1 MEGQMKDFLHKI
13 ILQAGQM
20 TLEFRRN
27 IGTLAIDRKAK
38 KDFVSEADRAVEHF
52 LVEQIHR
59 RYPGH
64 AIFGEETGSHD
75 GDEYRWI
82 IDPIDGTT
90 SFIHGQPFYCI
101 SIALQHN
108 GQTILA
114 AVHAPVLGELF
125 EAGLGQGATLNG
137 EPICVSKESHL
148 EDSLLATAFAC
159 IRDNLPYNN
168 LPYFL
173 RILPQIRDIRQPGSA
188 ALDLAYIAC
197 GRFEGFWELNLKLYD
212 IAAGALIVSEAGGRV
227 TDFAGG
233 VTGLPGE
240 MIATNGR
247 IHDEI
252 LSILSQTKAQI
263 FHGDS
268 PSGSAPCPS
277 LDKT

>member
-1 MEGQMKDFLHKI
+1 MKEFLREI

-20 TLEFRRN
+20 TLDYRRK
-27 IGTLAIDRKAK
+27 IGTLAIDRKAR
-38 KDFVSEADRAVEHF
+38 KDFVSEADRAVENY
-52 LVEQIHR
+52 LIEQIRR
-59 RYPGH
+59 RYPDH
-64 AIFGEETGSHD
+64 AIFGEETGTRE
-75 GDEYRWI
+75 GGEYRWV

-101 SIALQHN
+101 SIALYQR
-108 GQTILA
+108 GRAILA
-114 AVHAPVLGELF
+114 AVHAPVMGELF
-125 EAGLGQGATLNG
+125 ETQLGKGATLNG
-137 EPICVSKESHL
+137 EPIRVSKQTRL

-188 ALDLAYIAC
+188 ALDLCYIAC

-212 IAAGALIVSEAGGRV
+212 IAAGTLIVSEAGARV

-233 VTGLPGE
+233 VAGLPGE

-252 LSILSQTKAQI
+252 LAILSQTKAQI
-263 FHGDS
+263 LQGDR
-268 PSGSAPCPS
+268 G
-277 LDKT
+277 

>member
-1 MEGQMKDFLHKI
+1 MEGQMKEFLRKI
-13 ILQAGQM
+13 ILQAGRI

-27 IGTLAIDRKAK
+27 IGKLAIDRKAR
-38 KDFVSEADRAVEHF
+38 KDFVSEADRAVENF
-52 LVEQIHR
+52 LIEQIHR
-59 RYPGH
+59 QYPDHG
-64 AIFGEETGSHD
+64 IFGEETGTRE
-75 GDEYRWI
+75 GGEYRWI

-101 SIALQHN
+101 SIALQRN
-108 GQTILA
+108 GQPVLA
-114 AVHAPVLGELF
+114 AVNAPVLGELF
-125 EAGLGQGATLNG
+125 EAESGQGTTLNG
-137 EPICVSKESHL
+137 EPISVSKQTRL

-188 ALDLAYIAC
+188 ALDLCYIAC

-212 IAAGALIVSEAGGRV
+212 IAAGTLIVSEAGGRV

-233 VTGLPGE
+233 LAGLPGE

-247 IHDEI
+247 IHDEM

-263 FHGDS
+263 VQDAYK
-268 PSGSAPCPS
+268 GSIPRP
-277 LDKT
+277 

>member
-1 MEGQMKDFLHKI
+1 MEDQMKDFLREI
-13 ILQAGQM
+13 ILQAGPI
-20 TLEFRRN
+20 TLDFRRN
-27 IGTLAIDRKAK
+27 IGTLAIDRKAR
-38 KDFVSEADRAVEHF
+38 KDFVSEADRAVEDF
-52 LVEQIHR
+52 LIEQIHR
-59 RYPGH
+59 RYPDH
-64 AIFGEETGSHD
+64 AIFGEETGSR
-75 GDEYRWI
+75 GGGEYRWV

-90 SFIHGQPFYCI
+90 SYIHGQPFYCI

-108 GQTILA
+108 GRTILA
-114 AVHAPVLGELF
+114 AVYAPVLGELF
-125 EAGLGQGATLNG
+125 QAQAGQGATLNG
-137 EPICVSKESHL
+137 EPICVSKQSCL

-173 RILPQIRDIRQPGSA
+173 RILPRIRDIRQPGSA

-212 IAAGALIVSEAGGRV
+212 IAAGALIVSEAGGKV

-233 VTGLPGE
+233 VAGLPGE

-252 LSILSQTKAQI
+252 LSLLSQTKSEI
-263 FHGDS
+263 FQKE
-268 PSGSAPCPS
+268 
-277 LDKT
+277 DKDPLMK